1 VHNRKNK
8 QIKPTNQQL
17 QGKIMERIWQQ
28 HYGDK
33 IPAEVNIPAD
43 ATLSSLFD
51 AACEKN
57 ADRTA
62 FSSFGATR
70 TYGEIHAL
78 SRNFAAWLQNELGIK
93 KGDRVALMTPNCM
106 AFPVAMFGIIAA
118 GAIQVNVN
126 PLYTGRELRHQLQD
140 ADTDTIVIFTGSTP
154 VLAEALEGTKIKN
167 IVTLALDDF
176 LGAGIPS
183 PAADE
188 SLTVTSSLT
197 DAVAKGADLTFTDPG
212 LTGSDYVFLQYTGGT
227 TGLSKGAALTHTNL
241 VSNIE
246 QIKAF
251 LGDTIS
257 EDGEVVITAIPLY
270 HIFALVV
277 NCLMYV
283 SVGGTI
289 VLITNP
295 RDMPGF
301 VAEMGKWKFTVF
313 TGVNTL
319 YNGLLMTPGF
329 SDLDFSSLRYC
340 LGGGSAVQEAVSN
353 RWQEVTGH
361 HICEG
366 FGMSETSP
374 VVSVNLVPA
383 QSFTGTI
390 GIPVSSTDISIRDED
405 GKELGFGEA
414 GELCIKGPQV
424 MPGYWRQE
432 EANKEA
438 FWPDGY
444 LRSGDVAE
452 LSEDGFLKVVDR
464 MKDMVLVSGFN
475 VYPNEIEGVVAMM
488 DEVAECACIGVPDD
502 ATGEA
507 LKLFVVKKDD
517 SLTPETIIEYAR
529 KNLTGYKVP
538 KQIAFIDEVP
548 KSTVGKILR
557 RELR

>member
-1 VHNRKNK
+1 
-8 QIKPTNQQL
+8 
-17 QGKIMERIWQQ
+17 MERIWQK

-33 IPAEVNIPAD
+33 IPNEIDISPD
-43 ATLSSLFD
+43 ATLAKLFD
-51 AACEKN
+51 EACAKN
-57 ADRTA
+57 GDRKA

-70 TYGEIHAL
+70 TYSEIHDL
-78 SRNFAAWLQNELGIK
+78 SQNFAAWLQHELGIK
-93 KGDRVALMTPNCM
+93 KGDRIALMSPNCM
-106 AFPVAMFGIIAA
+106 AFPVAMFGIIAS
-118 GAIQVNVN
+118 GAVQVNVN

-167 IVTLALDDF
+167 IITMTLDDY

-183 PAADE
+183 PPADE
-188 SLTVTSSLT
+188 SLSITSTLT
-197 DAVAKGADLTFTDPG
+197 DAVTKGADHEFTDPG
-212 LTGSDYVFLQYTGGT
+212 LIGSDYVFLQYTGGT

-329 SDLDFSSLRYC
+329 EDLDFSALRYC

-353 RWQEVTGH
+353 RWNEVTGH

-383 QSFTGTI
+383 QSFSGTI

-424 MPGYWRQE
+424 MPGYWRQD

-517 SLTPETIIEYAR
+517 GLTPETIIEYAR